1 MKSFL
6 SDGINV
12 TVAAPAAKSSGDGV
26 LVGAIFGIA
35 ITDAENGADVAIRTT
50 GICELAK
57 VGSQAWS
64 VGDKV
69 YWDDGND
76 RCTSTAT
83 DGDLLIGTAA
93 EAVGS
98 GADATTG
105 TVRLTGT
112 QAPQAAHVADA
123 SAGSAAE
130 INAIRDALVSSGLMA
145 AS

>member
-1 MKSFL
+1 MKTFL

-26 LVGAIFGIA
+26 LVGSIFGVA
-35 ITDAENGADVAIRTT
+35 ITDAANGADVAIRTT
-50 GICELAK
+50 GVVTLPKI
-57 VGSQAWS
+57 GSQAWS

-76 RCTSTAT
+76 RCTSTAA
-83 DGDLLIGTAA
+83 DGDQLIGTAT

-105 TVRLTGT
+105 TLRLTGT
-112 QAPQAAHVADA
+112 QLLQAANVADA

-130 INAIRDALVSSGLMA
+130 INALRDALVNAGLMA